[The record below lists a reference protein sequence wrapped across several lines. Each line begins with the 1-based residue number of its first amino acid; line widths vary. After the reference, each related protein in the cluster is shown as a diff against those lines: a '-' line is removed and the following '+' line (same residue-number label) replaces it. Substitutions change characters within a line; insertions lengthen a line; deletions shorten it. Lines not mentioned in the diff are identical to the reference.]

1 MNIDALLEQTGFKW
15 VLKYTPIL
23 ISFIAVIGLSI
34 ILSKLVW
41 LWLSPKEIISNTNTV
56 KVTSKLS
63 QSTTQANDYGK
74 KIADLHLFGVADKK
88 PVVKQTVIK
97 TVTPVTRLNLK
108 LHGTFAYG
116 NQTGF
121 AVISASGKKQKT
133 YEKGDKIEGSSNTR
147 LAKIFPDYVML
158 DRDGKKER
166 LQLPKSKNA
175 SSVNRPPPS
184 VSSPVRPTVLSPKV
198 PMINM
203 PTTNVPPKP
212 DQALVDPNNL
222 DGLRQK
228 LLKNPAKFM
237 EIAQVSEAKE
247 ANKFIGFR
255 LRAGKDRRTFEAMGF
270 KSGDIVTAVNGAVI
284 ENAAQGLQIMQTLTT
299 ADSINVTV
307 RRGKETVTLNGMF

>member
-15 VLKYTPIL
+15 MLKYTPIF

-34 ILSKLVW
+34 IVSKLVW
-41 LWLSPKEIISNTNTV
+41 LWLSPKEILSNTNTV
-56 KVTSKLS
+56 KTISKLT
-63 QSTTQANDYGK
+63 QSTVQANDYGK
-74 KIADLHLFGVADKK
+74 KIADLHLFGIADKK

-97 TVTPVTRLNLK
+97 TVTPVTRLNLN

-147 LAKIFPDYVML
+147 LANIFPDYVML

-175 SSVNRPPPS
+175 SNVNRPPPS
-184 VSSPVRPTVLSPKV
+184 VSSPVRPTVLSPKA
-198 PMINM
+198 PTIN
-203 PTTNVPPKP
+203 TRSKP

-222 DGLRQK
+222 EGLRQK

-237 EIAQVSEAKE
+237 EIARVSEAKE
-247 ANKFIGFR
+247 GDKFIGFR
-255 LRAGKDRRTFEAMGF
+255 LNGGKDKKTFDAMGF

-284 ENAAQGLQIMQTLTT
+284 ENAAQGFQIMQTLTT

-307 RRGKETVTLNGMF
+307 KRGKETVTLNGMF

>member
-1 MNIDALLEQTGFKW
+1 MNIDALLERTGFKW
-15 VLKYTPIL
+15 VLKYTPIF
-23 ISFIAVIGLSI
+23 ISFIAVISLGI

-41 LWLSPKEIISNTNTV
+41 LWLSPKEIVSNINTV
-56 KVTSKLS
+56 KATSKLA
-63 QSTTQANDYGK
+63 QDTVQANDYGK
-74 KIADLHLFGVADKK
+74 KIADLHLFGIADKK
-88 PVVKQTVIK
+88 SVVKQTVIK

-166 LQLPKSKNA
+166 LQLPKSKNT
-175 SSVNRPPPS
+175 SNVNRPSPS
-184 VSSPVRPTVLSPKV
+184 VSASVRPTVLSPKA
-198 PMINM
+198 PIINM
-203 PTTNVPPKP
+203 PTMNTAPKQ
-212 DQALVDPNNL
+212 DQTLVDPNNL
-222 DGLRQK
+222 DGFRQN

-237 EIAQVSEAKE
+237 EIARVSEAKE
-247 ANKFIGFR
+247 GNKFIGFR
-255 LRAGKDRRTFEAMGF
+255 LNAGKDKKTFDAMGF

-307 RRGKETVTLNGMF
+307 KRGKETVTLNGMF

>member
-1 MNIDALLEQTGFKW
+1 MNINVLLEQTWFKW
-15 VLKYTPIL
+15 VLKYTPII
-23 ISFIAVIGLSI
+23 ISFIAVISLSI
-34 ILSKLVW
+34 IVSKLVW
-41 LWLSPKEIISNTNTV
+41 LWLSPKEIVSNTNTV
-56 KVTSKLS
+56 KATSKLA
-63 QSTTQANDYGK
+63 QSTEQASDYGK
-74 KIADLHLFGVADKK
+74 KIADLHLFGIADKK
-88 PVVKQTVIK
+88 TVVQQTVIK

-175 SSVNRPPPS
+175 GNANRPPPS
-184 VSSPVRPTVLSPKV
+184 VSAPVRALLPKFPT
-198 PMINM
+198 INI
-203 PTTNVPPKP
+203 PTNARPKP
-212 DQALVDPNNL
+212 NQVLVDPNNL

-247 ANKFIGFR
+247 ADKFIGFR

>member
-1 MNIDALLEQTGFKW
+1 MNIDALLEKTWFKW
-15 VLKYTPIL
+15 VLKYTPII
-23 ISFIAVIGLSI
+23 ISFIAVISLSI
-34 ILSKLVW
+34 IVSKLVW
-41 LWLSPKEIISNTNTV
+41 LWLSPKEIVSNTNTV
-56 KVTSKLS
+56 KATSKLA
-63 QSTTQANDYGK
+63 QSTEQASDYGK
-74 KIADLHLFGVADKK
+74 KIADLHLFGIADKK
-88 PVVKQTVIK
+88 AVVQQTVIK

-121 AVISASGKKQKT
+121 AVISVSGKKQKT

-175 SSVNRPPPS
+175 NSVNRPPPS
-184 VSSPVRPTVLSPKV
+184 ISTPVRASLSRFPT
-198 PMINM
+198 INI
-203 PTTNVPPKP
+203 PTNAQPKP
-212 DQALVDPNNL
+212 NQVLVDPNNL

-255 LRAGKDRRTFEAMGF
+255 LRAGKDKKTFEAMGF

>member
-1 MNIDALLEQTGFKW
+1 MNIDALLEQRWFKW
-15 VLKYTPIL
+15 VLKYTPII
-23 ISFIAVIGLSI
+23 ISFIAVISLSI
-34 ILSKLVW
+34 IVSKLVW
-41 LWLSPKEIISNTNTV
+41 LWLSPKEIVSNTNAV
-56 KVTSKLS
+56 KATSKLT
-63 QSTTQANDYGK
+63 QSTVQANDYGK
-74 KIADLHLFGVADKK
+74 KIADLHLFGIADKK
-88 PVVKQTVIK
+88 AVVKQTVIK

-175 SSVNRPPPS
+175 SNVNRPPPS
-184 VSSPVRPTVLSPKV
+184 VSAPVRASIPKAPT
-198 PMINM
+198 INI
-203 PTTNVPPKP
+203 PTMNSPPKP
-212 DQALVDPNNL
+212 DQTLVDPNNL

-255 LRAGKDRRTFEAMGF
+255 LRAGKDKRTFEAMGF

-284 ENAAQGLQIMQTLTT
+284 ENAAQGFQIMQTLTT

-307 RRGKETVTLNGMF
+307 KRGKETVTLNGMF